1 MKLNIDWLEVPHFE
15 GRYYLDKKGNIFSV
29 RKGKFN
35 TLIIRRK
42 QQIYKSYMNRRYTYL
57 KDTKLDKATR
67 FEIDDYLDSLKNS
80 RIAIFL

>member
-1 MKLNIDWLEVPHFE
+1 MKLKIDWMPVPNFY

-42 QQIYKSYMNRRYTYL
+42 KQIYTDYLGRKYTYL
-57 KDTKLDKATR
+57 KDKQTDKSTR
-67 FEIDDYLDSLKNS
+67 FDISQYLASAS
-80 RIAIFL
+80 

>member
-1 MKLNIDWLEVPHFE
+1 MEVPHFG

-42 QQIYKSYMNRRYTYL
+42 KQVYTDYMGKKYTYL
-57 KDTKLDKATR
+57 KDKKTDKSVR
-67 FEIDDYLDSLKNS
+67 FEISEYL
-80 RIAIFL
+80 AIPH